1 MTGIIFW
8 GNSAYSC
15 NIFKIPKTIIR
26 IIMNARNIDTC
37 RQLFKNGIQKFIILK
52 LDLVL
57 TLHTPTTHVFNTL
70 KHTLQTMSDG
80 DKVFFHV

>member
-8 GNSAYSC
+8 GNSAYSS

-37 RQLFKNGIQKFIILK
+37 RQLFKNRIQKFIILK

-57 TLHTPTTHVFNTL
+57 TLHTPNGTL
-70 KHTLQTMSDG
+70 KT
-80 DKVFFHV
+80 F